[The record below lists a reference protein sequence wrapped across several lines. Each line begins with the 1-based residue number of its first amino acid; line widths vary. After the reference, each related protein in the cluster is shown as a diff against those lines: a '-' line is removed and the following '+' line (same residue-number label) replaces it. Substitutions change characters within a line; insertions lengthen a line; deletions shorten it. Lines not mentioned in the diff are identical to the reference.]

1 MTHASHYSAQTDKIV
16 GSGLGQG
23 DNERGRRGNF
33 LCPSC
38 LFEKL
43 KASRRLWDNLTVLLE
58 YIVTCN
64 YNQTIHYWKDSHQIL

>member
-1 MTHASHYSAQTDKIV
+1 MPVTTVHQTDKID

-38 LFEKL
+38 LFEK
-43 KASRRLWDNLTVLLE
+43 ASRRLLDNLTVLLE
-58 YIVTCN
+58 YIC
-64 YNQTIHYWKDSHQIL
+64 HL